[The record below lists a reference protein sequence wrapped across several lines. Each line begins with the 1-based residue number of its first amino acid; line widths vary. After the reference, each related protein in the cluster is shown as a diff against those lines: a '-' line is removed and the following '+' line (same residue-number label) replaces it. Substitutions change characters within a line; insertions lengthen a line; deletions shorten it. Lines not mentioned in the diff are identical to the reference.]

1 MSWSY
6 HYRHVTPRGADA
18 TDRVTGDGHAPVH
31 GPTAQ
36 RRGEPHVVPPVT
48 VTRRYNLSVRGAE
61 KGLSPLLVLPTRK
74 HVGHSLIK
82 GPLMPPPLR
91 QTFTSNAHLH
101 VDPTTRAPD
110 VMWFW
115 VVSEEWLI
123 PAAGGV
129 SAVSSFNTNRG
140 RGTPD
145 GEENETE
152 RPVEAAVPRRTDT
165 AGGYP
170 PAPPPRRNAA
180 TSSAAAAVTVAS

>member
-48 VTRRYNLSVRGAE
+48 VTRRYNLSVRVAE
-61 KGLSPLLVLPTRK
+61 K
-74 HVGHSLIK
+74 GHSLIK

-110 VMWFW
+110 VMWF
-115 VVSEEWLI
+115 
-123 PAAGGV
+123 
-129 SAVSSFNTNRG
+129 
-140 RGTPD
+140 
-145 GEENETE
+145 
-152 RPVEAAVPRRTDT
+152 
-165 AGGYP
+165 
-170 PAPPPRRNAA
+170 
-180 TSSAAAAVTVAS
+180 